1 METGALVLLVPLSFY
16 SFAFLI
22 GLHILGSRD
31 SYLVGSNLSVTF
43 PFPYFLSGTLTV

>member
-43 PFPYFLSGTLTV
+43 PFPYFLCGTLPV